1 MVEPKDIP
9 ELEDMDRPERRPMK
23 VTKLEFVA
31 PGDEVRVACDDEI
44 LIVRGVKN
52 ADPSTVARGI
62 SIALVAILSFALG
75 WILS

>member
-9 ELEDMDRPERRPMK
+9 ELEDMDRPERRPLK
-23 VTKLEFVA
+23 LTKLELVG

-44 LIVRGVKN
+44 VIVRGMDR
-52 ADPSTVARGI
+52 ASSVARGI
-62 SIALVAILSFALG
+62 AIALVAILSFALG